1 MANKFVTAIFGDY
14 SKHEVK
20 KLRKTVDKINA
31 LEEKYKS
38 MDDKEL
44 AAQTPVLKERLAN
57 GETLDDIL
65 PDAFAVCREA
75 SSVFSVCVTLMFS
88 LSAVSFFIRAELPK

>member
-20 KLRKTVDKINA
+20 KLQKTVTKINDLA
-31 LEEKYKS
+31 DKYKA

-44 AAQTPVLKERLAN
+44 AGQTPILKDRLSGCPDGNTCGYTQVLASF
-57 GETLDDIL
+57 GASAPL
-65 PDAFAVCREA
+65 PDG
-75 SSVFSVCVTLMFS
+75 
-88 LSAVSFFIRAELPK
+88 SAR